1 MDTGRNVPATELYL
15 VERYWPGVTERELRA
30 AVSRVG
36 RALADLARRGISV
49 RYLKSTLVPGE
60 ESVLCLFE
68 GSSADDVA
76 EANRRAGVQFDRIS
90 PVIDVCTR
98 GEMPL
103 ETGSKEVVR

>member
-1 MDTGRNVPATELYL
+1 MDIRAAVAPKELYL
-15 VERYWPGVTERELRA
+15 VERYWPGVTEPGLRTA
-30 AVSRVG
+30 LSRIAQAVSEMA
-36 RALADLARRGISV
+36 RAGVPV
-49 RYLKSTLVPGE
+49 RYLRTTLIPGE

-90 PVIDVCTR
+90 PVIDVSTR
-98 GEMPL
+98 GETPL